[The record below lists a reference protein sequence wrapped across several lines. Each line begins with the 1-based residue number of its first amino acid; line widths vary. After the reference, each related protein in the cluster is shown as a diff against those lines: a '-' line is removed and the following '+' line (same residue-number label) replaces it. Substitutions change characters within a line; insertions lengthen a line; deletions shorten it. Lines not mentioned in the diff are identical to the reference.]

1 MNVIWSDSD
10 SESGSSNDGV
20 VAFTASVQDF
30 ATNDNECDS
39 QVEVEDD
46 EDEDIYEKYDVLFE
60 ESMKTK
66 KKNMTLSK
74 RIKEL
79 NEEKTNLEKK
89 LDFFLT
95 ASRNEKINSLQK
107 ELMEQVKLVDLMS
120 EEKERISKELQSLLA
135 IFHFHALLLKMTF
148 SYIFNWVHDVCEV
161 FWLQTLTSF
170 SQETIGPLYDAY
182 HTL

>member
-10 SESGSSNDGV
+10 SESGSSDDDV
-20 VAFTASVQDF
+20 VAFTAFVQDF
-30 ATNDNECDS
+30 DKNDNECDS

-89 LDFFLT
+89 LDFLLT
-95 ASRNEKINSLQK
+95 ASRNQTKNLNEKINSL
-107 ELMEQVKLVDLMS
+107 
-120 EEKERISKELQSLLA
+120 
-135 IFHFHALLLKMTF
+135 
-148 SYIFNWVHDVCEV
+148 
-161 FWLQTLTSF
+161 
-170 SQETIGPLYDAY
+170 
-182 HTL
+182 